1 MTQEQEQEQP
11 KQERLEQHQLAGMAL
26 EKIIPPEQM
35 VVRSNPT
42 IMSHPPRGD
51 VLLLRRIM
59 EWTEEL
65 CRCLPDGI
73 RYAVAIRLLLEFK
86 ISESVNWEVF
96 RQVVGYDIWSRRHLE
111 LSADDTQLQC
121 ILISAKTT
129 QRSTREKFGYLP
141 TDLPGV
147 YRSSERFFEHIPLIL
162 LNQLRR
168 EEHNALFKFFGSI
181 EKEQEWALD
190 ILSRVPWMPKETYW
204 HLLTIHSIRKTGG
217 DMTNLTREFL
227 AEWTS
232 QLQDRFI
239 SVLPVEKVMPQYK
252 ASEVLSRYKPEEVLS
267 HYQASEVLSHYQASE
282 VLSHYQP
289 QERLAGLK
297 PQERLAG
304 LKPEEVFSHYKPEEI
319 LAGLKAED
327 RQWLAKLLLDEKRL
341 SEEGTNA

>member
-1 MTQEQEQEQP
+1 MTQNIPQEQEQEQL

-86 ISESVNWEVF
+86 FSESINWEAF
-96 RQVVGYDIWSRRHLE
+96 RQVVGYDIWWRRHRG
-111 LSADDTQLQC
+111 LSADDKSLQC

-129 QRSTREKFGYLP
+129 QRSTREEFGYLP

-147 YRSSERFFEHIPLIL
+147 YRSSHRFFENIPLIL

-168 EEHNALFKFFGSI
+168 EEHNAVFKFFGSI

-204 HLLTIHSIRKTGG
+204 HLLTIHSIRKSGG

-227 AEWTS
+227 ADWTS

-239 SVLPVEKVMPQYK
+239 SALPSEKVMPQYK
-252 ASEVLSRYKPEEVLS
+252 ASERLVGLTPKEVLS
-267 HYQASEVLSHYQASE
+267 HYQASEVLSHYK
-282 VLSHYQP
+282 P

-297 PQERLAG
+297 PQEILSGLA
-304 LKPEEVFSHYKPEEI
+304 P
-319 LAGLKAED
+319 ED
-327 RQWLAKLLLDEKRL
+327 RKWLAKLLLDEKKL
-341 SEEGTNA
+341 LDSAANA